1 MLIERLRLVNFRQHE
16 DTELLLGPG
25 LIGLI
30 GPNGAGKS
38 TLLEAIAWVM
48 YGMPAA
54 RGTRESIRRR
64 GAPPRAPVEVEL
76 DFALGSHRY
85 RVRRTLG
92 SAELFLDG
100 DPAPVANSLQAVTDR
115 ITRLL
120 GMTRDEFFNTY
131 FTGQK
136 ELAVM
141 SSMGATDRAQFL
153 ARVLGYDRLRLAQER
168 VRERKT
174 TARATLDAL
183 RSGLPDPE
191 ALRAD
196 VMQARERL
204 AGAEAA
210 AAGAAAALAAA
221 VDRHE
226 QLRPRLVAL
235 RARRERAQALVRERD
250 RIGVELDGLAADAT
264 RLAAVVADAEGASA
278 RLAALAPRLE
288 RHARLR
294 AERDALDAVAAAHA
308 ERATQV
314 GELEAVRVRQAET
327 AARLATLAEPAALAA
342 LDGELRAA
350 REALAR
356 VAAQVEELQQG
367 WAADRQ
373 DARSRRTQLREQFR
387 DVRRQLDEIRALGP
401 DGSCPTCARP
411 LGDEFGDVCQLLE
424 RQLDA
429 IREDGNFYKRRE
441 EQLEAEPEPL
451 GAARA
456 ARAAAQQALDA
467 LVARQAQV
475 AAEVREH
482 ARLVAA
488 LAADRR
494 RLAEL
499 EAAVGREV
507 AAYDHA
513 RHEAVR
519 VELRALEADVLE
531 AARLRVTAE
540 RLAGAREE
548 LGAVAAGQEA
558 RAARREAI
566 AAELA
571 ALGHDEAATL
581 ALEADEAAAQRA
593 RQEAE
598 LAHVRA
604 VAERDA
610 AAAALREVERRQD
623 EADRRAREAEDAA
636 AALALHH
643 ELDRAFADLRTDLNQ
658 SLRPDLADLA
668 SRFVRDLTGGRYTDL
683 ELDEQYVATLVDEGE
698 PKPVISGGEED
709 IANLALRLA
718 ISQMIAERAGQPLS
732 LLVLDEIFGSLD
744 EERRASVV
752 DLLRRLGDRFP
763 QVILITH
770 VDGLRE
776 GFDRVLR
783 VGFDP
788 ARRVSVVRDEPVGG
802 GVDVAA

>member
-327 AARLATLAEPAALAA
+327 AEAAHILSIAEVFNLGHPDGELTPTLELRAQIARLYRVTQADTLLTFDPLWEGQAHPDHIAAGRAA
-342 LDGELRAA
+342 LDAYMPSKMRLYHPE
-350 REALAR
+350 
-356 VAAQVEELQQG
+356 
-367 WAADRQ
+367 
-373 DARSRRTQLREQFR
+373 QLRE
-387 DVRRQLDEIRALGP
+387 AGAGLG
-401 DGSCPTCARP
+401 CIQRVF
-411 LGDEFGDVCQLLE
+411 LFGT
-424 RQLDA
+424 
-429 IREDGNFYKRRE
+429 
-441 EQLEAEPEPL
+441 
-451 GAARA
+451 
-456 ARAAAQQALDA
+456 
-467 LVARQAQV
+467 ARQPAIYVDISAVRETKV
-475 AAEVREH
+475 AACVAHRSQFPQGEESLEWLREM
-482 ARLVAA
+482 
-488 LAADRR
+488 D
-494 RLAEL
+494 AEI
-499 EAAVGREV
+499 GQ
-507 AAYDHA
+507 
-513 RHEAVR
+513 
-519 VELRALEADVLE
+519 
-531 AARLRVTAE
+531 
-540 RLAGAREE
+540 
-548 LGAVAAGQEA
+548 AAGLAYAEQFA
-558 RAARREAI
+558 RM
-566 AAELA
+566 
-571 ALGHDEAATL
+571 
-581 ALEADEAAAQRA
+581 
-593 RQEAE
+593 
-598 LAHVRA
+598 
-604 VAERDA
+604 
-610 AAAALREVERRQD
+610 EVW
-623 EADRRAREAEDAA
+623 
-636 AALALHH
+636 
-643 ELDRAFADLRTDLNQ
+643 
-658 SLRPDLADLA
+658 
-668 SRFVRDLTGGRYTDL
+668 
-683 ELDEQYVATLVDEGE
+683 
-698 PKPVISGGEED
+698 
-709 IANLALRLA
+709 
-718 ISQMIAERAGQPLS
+718 
-732 LLVLDEIFGSLD
+732 
-744 EERRASVV
+744 
-752 DLLRRLGDRFP
+752 
-763 QVILITH
+763 
-770 VDGLRE
+770 
-776 GFDRVLR
+776 
-783 VGFDP
+783 
-788 ARRVSVVRDEPVGG
+788 
-802 GVDVAA
+802 